1 MSTKAIAYL
10 RTSSLTNSGPGKDSA
25 KRQRAAIAAFA
36 KRAGYSIAAEYAD
49 EGVSGADPIE
59 ARPGMTA
66 ALELIAGNGV
76 TTIIVENASR
86 FARDLM
92 TQEIGFR
99 RLTDLGIALIA
110 ADSPSSFLND
120 GPASKLIRQVL
131 GAVAEFDKASLVIK
145 LRGARERK
153 ARETGKPCGGRKPLA
168 ELRPETVALAKSLAA
183 YDKVSGTR
191 RSLRKV
197 AAALAVDGHLTS
209 SGTPYA
215 PAAVQRMLASH
226 ARRRTPL

>member
-1 MSTKAIAYL
+1 MSQKAIAYL
-10 RTSSLTNSGPGKDSA
+10 RTSSLTNSGPDKDSA
-25 KRQRAAIAAFA
+25 KRQRAAIVAAA
-36 KRAGYSIAAEYAD
+36 KREGLKVIAEFSD
-49 EGVSGADPIE
+49 EGVSGADPVE

-66 ALELIAGNGV
+66 ALELIASNGV
-76 TTIIVENASR
+76 TTIIVESASR

-99 RLTDLGIALIA
+99 RLTDLGITLIA

-120 GPASKLIRQVL
+120 GPTSKLIRQVL

-153 ARETGKPCGGRKPLA
+153 ARETGKPCGGRKSLA
-168 ELRPETVALAKSLAA
+168 ELRPETVALAKKLAE

-191 RSLRKV
+191 RSLREV
-197 AAALAVDGHLTS
+197 AAALAEAGHLTKN
-209 SGTPYA
+209 GTRYA
-215 PAAVQRMLASH
+215 PSAVQGMLA
-226 ARRRTPL
+226 A

>member
-1 MSTKAIAYL
+1 MVTLVKAIAYL
-10 RTSSLTNSGPGKDSA
+10 RTSSLTNAGPDKDSA
-25 KRQRAAIAAFA
+25 KRQRAAIAAYA
-36 KRAGYSIAAEYAD
+36 KSAGHKIIAEFSD

-59 ARPGMTA
+59 TRPGMTA
-66 ALELIAGNGV
+66 ALALIAGNGV
-76 TTIIVENASR
+76 TTIVVESASR

-110 ADSPSSFLND
+110 ADSPQSFLND
-120 GPASKLIRQVL
+120 GPTSKLIRQVL

-145 LRGARERK
+145 LKGARERK

-168 ELRPETVALAKSLAA
+168 ETRPETIALAKQLYA
-183 YDKVSGTR
+183 YDSVAGTR
-191 RSLRKV
+191 RSLREV
-197 AAALAVDGHLTS
+197 AAALAAAGHLTA

-215 PAAVQRMLASH
+215 ATAVGRMLAS
-226 ARRRTPL
+226 